1 MSNTS
6 KTPRYQFNPN
16 LDRDVYLQLKK
27 LEEKTGLRPKDLIRK
42 LVDFY
47 LSKNEQVDSTVI
59 EPPCSEL

>member
-1 MSNTS
+1 MY

-16 LDRDVYLQLKK
+16 LDKDVYLKLKH

-47 LSKNEQVDSTVI
+47 LSKVQEDDSTAVN
-59 EPPCSEL
+59 PPCSDL

>member
-47 LSKNEQVDSTVI
+47 LSKNEQADSTAI
-59 EPPCSEL
+59 EPPYSEL

>member
-1 MSNTS
+1 MP

-47 LSKNEQVDSTVI
+47 LSKNE
-59 EPPCSEL
+59 